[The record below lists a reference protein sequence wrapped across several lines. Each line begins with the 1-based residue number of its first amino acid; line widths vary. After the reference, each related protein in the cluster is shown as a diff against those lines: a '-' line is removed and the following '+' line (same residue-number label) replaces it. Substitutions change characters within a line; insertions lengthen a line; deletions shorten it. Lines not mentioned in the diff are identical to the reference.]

1 MIVAL
6 IRLEQRRRANFWS
19 IALLPLGFCFS
30 TYIFFALAATRAQDT
45 FSVFIPVLVLA
56 LLKSA
61 SS

>member
-19 IALLPLGFCFS
+19 IALLPLGFCFI